1 MINNIAYQ
9 KIIELY
15 EGLGLGAVLGGGAA
29 LGATMLAGDGEEAHE
44 LVKDAMT
51 NTTIGGLAGAGVG
64 AFMGVN
70 SAQKSFNTR
79 NNLNKKP
86 QMRAKPGKA
95 TRVNGNLKS
104 GPIIVK

>member
-29 LGATMLAGDGEEAHE
+29 LGATMLTGDGEEAHE
-44 LVKDAMT
+44 LAKDAIT
-51 NTTIGGLAGAGVG
+51 NTSIGGLAGAGIG

-70 SAQKSFNTR
+70 NAQKSFNTR
-79 NNLNKKP
+79 NGLNNRA
-86 QMRAKPGKA
+86 QMRAKPGRS
-95 TRVNGNLKS
+95 TRVNGGLKS